1 MYARSVAAYVWKGR
15 ALCALAEYYDA
26 TEAVQTG
33 LNFNL
38 NHPELVQELKQA
50 QSALADHE
58 ARSRVAVPP
67 PAATTI
73 GANAAAAVSAAATPT
88 VWSRNEDGPANKRP
102 RTLSASASPAD
113 AVTAAGDEEVDDDFS
128 CPLCCKLLF
137 EPVTTPCGRPANQR
151 LRSLFQLRCCLSSA
165 LTVWGLRPYLLPRL
179 FDAIARSCNS
189 LSTMPNNAAC

>member
-15 ALCALAEYYDA
+15 ALCALGEYYDA

-67 PAATTI
+67 PAI

-88 VWSRNEDGPANKRP
+88 AWSRNEDGLANKRP
-102 RTLSASASPAD
+102 RTLSASASSAD

-128 CPLCCKLLF
+128 CPLCCKLLL
-137 EPVTTPCGRPANQR
+137 EPVTTPCGRPASQW
-151 LRSLFQLRCCLSSA
+151 LRSLFNCGA
-165 LTVWGLRPYLLPRL
+165 V
-179 FDAIARSCNS
+179 
-189 LSTMPNNAAC
+189 